1 MTANTS
7 KRRVGLLGG
16 SFNPAH
22 AGHLHI
28 STLCLEQ
35 LGLDELWWLVSP
47 QNPLKP
53 TTDMAPFNDRLAGA
67 RAMAKSDVRI
77 RVSDAERRHGTRYSV
92 DTVAAL
98 KAEHPDCA
106 FVWIIGA
113 DNLRQMHRW
122 KGWRALFGA
131 VPIAVFPRAPY
142 SLRALG
148 GRAAR
153 RFDAARIP
161 SSRSRRLVN
170 LAAPAWVFLRAPL
183 HGASATH
190 IRRQLSDN

>member
-1 MTANTS
+1 MTDTPA

-22 AGHLHI
+22 AGHVHV
-28 STLCLEQ
+28 SNLCLDQ
-35 LGLDELWWLVSP
+35 LGLDEVWWLVSP
-47 QNPLKP
+47 QNPLKS
-53 TTDMAPFNDRLAGA
+53 TADMAPYATRLAGA
-67 RAMAKSDVRI
+67 KAVIKDDPRI
-77 RVSDAERRHGTRYSV
+77 RVSDAERRFNTRYTV
-92 DTVAAL
+92 DTLAAL
-98 KAEHPDCA
+98 QSEHPDCA

-122 KGWRALFGA
+122 KGWRTIFGA

-161 SSRSRRLVN
+161 SLRAKRLVDMTP
-170 LAAPAWVFLRAPL
+170 PAWVFLRAST
-183 HGASATH
+183 HAASATQ
-190 IRRQLSDN
+190 IRRQNAAD